1 MLQLKIENF
10 LFFLL
15 QYLKGTID
23 SISSSVL
30 YFESLSIQKLSFC
43 GWRFVTTYISSY
55 SFRYKHCFRPF
66 DLWRVIMISHQRETF
81 MTRYWHKLY
90 FGAMS
95 LQKKKSESNHR
106 SIYLLFWKT
115 SKIHTQTQETF
126 AIAYSVMT
134 HSVCKRVL
142 KSYLVLANWSFQ
154 NTVWPSIWEI
164 KSNLPR

>member
-95 LQKKKSESNHR
+95 LQKRKVKATTAVSIFFFGKLQRYTHTDTRNFCNRLLRNDPQCLQTSTKFLQLSAWQLEFSKHCVAFYLGNKK
-106 SIYLLFWKT
+106 
-115 SKIHTQTQETF
+115 
-126 AIAYSVMT
+126 
-134 HSVCKRVL
+134 
-142 KSYLVLANWSFQ
+142 
-154 NTVWPSIWEI
+154 
-164 KSNLPR
+164 